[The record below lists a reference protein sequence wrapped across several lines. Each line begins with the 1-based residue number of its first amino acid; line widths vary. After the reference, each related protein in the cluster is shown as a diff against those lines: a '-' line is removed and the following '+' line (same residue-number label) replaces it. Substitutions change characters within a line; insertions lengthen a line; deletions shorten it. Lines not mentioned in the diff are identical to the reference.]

1 MAKDDP
7 DQFERYRRHLLSQQ
21 RAFDLEYEIE
31 RWGVSHP
38 QVMSLLT
45 QAFGFGYNPSISIF
59 LGLSPLELN
68 EQADLWASRFRTVG
82 MWMEAF
88 DGGELPRMRLTVR
101 GFTLSESDL
110 QRLSTSVMDRL
121 QSKKAVY
128 WLDNEREVG

>member
-1 MAKDDP
+1 
-7 DQFERYRRHLLSQQ
+7 
-21 RAFDLEYEIE
+21 
-31 RWGVSHP
+31 
-38 QVMSLLT
+38 MSLLT